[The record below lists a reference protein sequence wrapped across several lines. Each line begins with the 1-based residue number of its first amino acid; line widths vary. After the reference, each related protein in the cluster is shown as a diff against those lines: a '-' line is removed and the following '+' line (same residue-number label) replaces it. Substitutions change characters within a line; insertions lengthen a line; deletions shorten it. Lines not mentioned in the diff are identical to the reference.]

1 MSGHSK
7 WSSIK
12 RAKGTTDAKR
22 GALFTKLGREISVS
36 ARDGADPTANSRLRL
51 AISRARDANM
61 PMDTIERAI
70 KRGAGAGEGSNYQ
83 EISYE
88 GYGPAGAAVL
98 VDALTD
104 NRNRAAA
111 EVRSVFNR
119 NGGNLGESGSVRWL
133 FDSKG
138 IIVADPGN
146 VDADELALLAIDAGA
161 EDVQQIDEVLEIYT
175 ETQQL
180 EAVRQALEAE
190 GIQILSSESSMIPQT
205 NVELQGKDA
214 EQMMRL
220 LDRLEDLDDVQRVYS
235 NSVIP
240 DEIASALAG

>member
-12 RAKGTTDAKR
+12 RAKGATDAKR
-22 GALFTKLGREISVS
+22 GALFTKLGREITVS
-36 ARDGADPTANSRLRL
+36 ARDGADPMANSRLRL

-111 EVRSVFNR
+111 EVRAVFNR

-146 VDADELALLAIDAGA
+146 MDADELALLAIDAGA
-161 EDVQQIDEVLEIYT
+161 DDVQQVDEVLEIYT

-180 EAVRQALEAE
+180 EVVRQALEAADV
-190 GIQILSSESSMIPQT
+190 QILSSESSMIPQT
-205 NVELQGKDA
+205 NVELVGKDA

>member
-12 RAKGTTDAKR
+12 RAKGATDAKR
-22 GALFTKLGREISVS
+22 GALFTKLGREIAVS
-36 ARDGADPTANSRLRL
+36 ARDGADPMSNSRLRL

-111 EVRSVFNR
+111 EVRAVFNR

-138 IIVADPGN
+138 VIVADPGTI
-146 VDADELALLAIDAGA
+146 DADELALLAIDAGA
-161 EDVQQIDEVLEIYT
+161 DDVQQVDEVLEIYT

-180 EAVRQALEAE
+180 EAVRQALEAA
-190 GIQILSSESSMIPQT
+190 GIQIVSSESSMIPQT
-205 NVELQGKDA
+205 NVELVGKDA

-220 LDRLEDLDDVQRVYS
+220 LDRLEELDDVQRVYS